1 MSGIPLF
8 CMVWAGDFLAKERRM
23 LYIHSEKIE
32 VLDLF
37 ISNEETKSNEEIPIL
52 QTTVKK

>member
-1 MSGIPLF
+1 
-8 CMVWAGDFLAKERRM
+8 LAKERRM